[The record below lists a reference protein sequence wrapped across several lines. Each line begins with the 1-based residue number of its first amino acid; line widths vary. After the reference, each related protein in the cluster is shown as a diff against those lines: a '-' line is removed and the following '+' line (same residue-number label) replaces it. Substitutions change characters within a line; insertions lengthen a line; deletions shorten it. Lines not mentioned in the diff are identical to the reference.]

1 MATMTMD
8 VKSGYYVAYM
18 HTWRLIVNDSNLGDK
33 FPLDAAYTVSTL
45 SIHSNSPY
53 LGTLGPGTVRNS
65 ETAVTGNTQI
75 YFVHTV
81 WSTVQYMRTYYH
93 DW

>member
-8 VKSGYYVAYM
+8 VKSGYYVAHM

-45 SIHSNSPY
+45 SIHWGGASGSVGE
-53 LGTLGPGTVRNS
+53 L
-65 ETAVTGNTQI
+65 A
-75 YFVHTV
+75 
-81 WSTVQYMRTYYH
+81 
-93 DW
+93 